1 MNWTIR
7 KADDDAKKFR
17 ELKFIYVW
25 AVISAIVMGAV
36 FRNAVFPL
44 LGLVVLFVSSS
55 EFFLGKKYSL
65 DEKVAKSGAN
75 EITWPLVKSVHINE
89 NQIYLSPFEAESK
102 LDAFRGVK
110 LNIQNVSK
118 ESVLEYVR
126 QHVGKDVRFL
136 GE

>member
-7 KADDDAKKFR
+7 KSDEDKKKFR
-17 ELKFIYVW
+17 ELKFVL
-25 AVISAIVMGAV
+25 VGGTISAVVLAIGL
-36 FRNAVFPL
+36 RSLVFPL
-44 LGLVVLFVSSS
+44 LGLVVLFVSTA

-65 DEKVAKSGAN
+65 DETAAKSGVN
-75 EITWPLVKSVHINE
+75 EITWLAVKSVHVTDEMIF
-89 NQIYLSPFEAESK
+89 LSPFEAESK

-118 ESVLEYVR
+118 ESVLEFVR
-126 QHVGKDVRFL
+126 EHVGKDVRFL